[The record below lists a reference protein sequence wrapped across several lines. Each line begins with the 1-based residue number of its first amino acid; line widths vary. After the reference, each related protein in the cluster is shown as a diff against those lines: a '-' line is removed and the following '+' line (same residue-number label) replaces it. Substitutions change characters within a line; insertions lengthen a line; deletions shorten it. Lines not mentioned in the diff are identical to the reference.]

1 MIERGEQ
8 LRQFPW
14 PALDAASL
22 ASAMRWLMAILSL
35 GCVLALVNRA
45 LRRARWLASDD
56 KRPGGAGGD

>member
-8 LRQFPW
+8 LSQFPW

-56 KRPGGAGGD
+56 KRPGETGSD